1 MFEILVRCFHNQKI
15 SNVAQL
21 MIDILKTS
29 DSLCATFLKNL
40 LEDNNAET
48 IMEVLIEGKDAAA
61 IRHCARVIK
70 FLLCKMKVIEKEDIE
85 NNVRETYDATIIDAD
100 GAVTQ

>member
-1 MFEILVRCFHNQKI
+1 
-15 SNVAQL
+15 

-29 DSLCATFLKNL
+29 DTLCATFLKNL

-61 IRHCARVIK
+61 IRHCARVMK
-70 FLLCKMKVIEKEDIE
+70 FLLCKMKLIEKELIE
-85 NNVRETYDATIIDAD
+85 NNVRETYSTTIIDAD
-100 GAVTQ
+100 GNAAES

>member
-1 MFEILVRCFHNQKI
+1 
-15 SNVAQL
+15 

-29 DSLCATFLKNL
+29 DTLCATFLKNL
-40 LEDNNAET
+40 LEDNNAEM

-70 FLLCKMKVIEKEDIE
+70 FLLCKMKLIEKEYIE
-85 NNVRETYDATIIDAD
+85 NNVRETYEATVTDAD
-100 GAVTQ
+100 GNVTQ

>member
-1 MFEILVRCFHNQKI
+1 
-15 SNVAQL
+15 

-29 DSLCATFLKNL
+29 DSLCVTFLKNL

-61 IRHCARVIK
+61 IRHCARVMK
-70 FLLCKMKVIEKEDIE
+70 FLLCKMKLIEKELIE
-85 NNVRETYDATIIDAD
+85 NNVREPYSTTIIDAD
-100 GAVTQ
+100 GNAAQS

>member
-1 MFEILVRCFHNQKI
+1 
-15 SNVAQL
+15 

-29 DSLCATFLKNL
+29 DSLCVTFLKNL

-61 IRHCARVIK
+61 IRHCARVMK
-70 FLLCKMKVIEKEDIE
+70 FLLCKMKLIEKELIE
-85 NNVRETYDATIIDAD
+85 NNVREQYSTTIIDAD
-100 GAVTQ
+100 GNAAQS